1 MAITI
6 KTVQALEPGQVI
18 WDSGREAVKG
28 FGCRRQ
34 RRAPTYILKYR
45 AAARQRFITIGPHG
59 SPWTPDTARREARR
73 LLGLVAAG
81 RDPGPAAKD
90 AFEEIARDYL
100 ARAKGK
106 LKARSYDQV
115 QRHLTKHWAIFNGAS
130 IYEIT
135 RRQVASHV
143 AALATSSGP
152 VAAARARSALS
163 ALFNWAIREGYELPA
178 NPVAGSNR
186 PTEPPSRARVLSD
199 AELAAIWRACGD
211 DDFGRIIRLLAL
223 TGQRREEVGG
233 MQWAEIDA
241 GAGLWNIGAGRT
253 KNRRPHS
260 LPLSRQAL
268 GHLPPPNGR
277 EWVFGIGPTR
287 GFSGWSAAKL
297 ALDAR
302 AGLAVPWRI
311 HDLRRSCAT
320 GMANL
325 GTLPHVIEAVLN
337 HVSGSRASVAGIYNR
352 ATYAKEMREALEL
365 WAEHIKTITCP

>member
-6 KTVQALEPGQVI
+6 KSVQALEAGQVI

-45 AAARQRFITIGPHG
+45 SAGRQRFITIGAHG
-59 SPWTPDTARREARR
+59 APWTPDTARREARR

-90 AFEEIARDYL
+90 AFEEVAHDYL
-100 ARAKGK
+100 ARAQAK
-106 LKARSYDQV
+106 LKSRSYDQV
-115 QRHLTKHWAIFNGAS
+115 QRHLTMHWAILNSAS

-186 PTEPPSRARVLSD
+186 PIEPPSRSRVLSD
-199 AELAAIWRACGD
+199 PELAKIWRACGD
-211 DDFGRIIRLLAL
+211 NDFGRIIRLLAL

-233 MQWAEIDA
+233 LRWSEIDA
-241 GAGLWNIGAGRT
+241 AAALWTIPVERT
-253 KNRRPHS
+253 KNNRAHAVP
-260 LPLSRQAL
+260 LPKAAL
-268 GHLPPPNGR
+268 ALLPEPNGR
-277 EWVFGIGPTR
+277 EWVFGIGAR
-287 GFSGWSAAKL
+287 GFSGWSAAKR

-302 AGLAVPWRI
+302 TGLAAPWRI

-320 GMANL
+320 GLANL
-325 GTLPHVIEAVLN
+325 GTLPHIVEAVLN

-352 ATYAKEMREALEL
+352 ATYAKEMREALER
-365 WAEHIKTITCP
+365 WASHVEELTR